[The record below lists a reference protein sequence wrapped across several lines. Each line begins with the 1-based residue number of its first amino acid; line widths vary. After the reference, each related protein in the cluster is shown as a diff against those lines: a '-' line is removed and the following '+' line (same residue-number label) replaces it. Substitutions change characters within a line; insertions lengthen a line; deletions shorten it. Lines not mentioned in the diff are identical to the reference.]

1 MKSLIIL
8 VRSLLLALACGVAG
22 GAAAQTVFV
31 IANSG
36 TQVAAGEVS
45 DVFLGEK
52 QFAGSTK
59 LVPVDN
65 APCRKPSSAKALGLD
80 SGKYNARVGEE
91 VVPRR
96 SQPARR
102 QVRRSRS
109 DGIRQTNAGA
119 IGYVGSAPTGVT
131 VVTKY

>member
-1 MKSLIIL
+1 MKSPIIL

-65 APCRKPSSAKALGLD
+65 APLQEAFVSKALGLD
-80 SGKYNARVGEE
+80 SGKYNAKWAKKSFRDGLNPPAVKSGDLE
-91 VVPRR
+91 VTEFVKRTP
-96 SQPARR
+96 
-102 QVRRSRS
+102 
-109 DGIRQTNAGA
+109 GA